1 MQKNR
6 FLFMLMSV
14 LLVVLSLSSCFVTTP
29 PAGEDIPN
37 DGVVFSL
44 DRSVTLVISDDN
56 NDAELNSVYGEVYRS
71 ILTLDIDVRR
81 VTDAAPQSGSE
92 IVIGPS
98 NRAATAVALEKI
110 SGAEPDGMAYAIC
123 YKDGALAIVAV
134 NSLSYKKALEIY
146 YGLIVDGVL
155 RVDTDYCV
163 YVNSALGD
171 YEAALL
177 EEKRAQDLEEYD
189 HRFDEVRE
197 VLDAE
202 GYAAVQALYSDFLG
216 TDIYTWY
223 SSLYDPD
230 VGGFYFSDSARGYEG
245 FLPDVESTYQI
256 LSDIRASGMLDIYAG
271 KGDKLAAAMPSDMQ
285 EKLVAWVRSLQSAA
299 DGYFYHPQWGSDVS
313 VDRQGRDLGW
323 GINILGWFGAK
334 PLYPTALDR
343 LQGAKATSAVSKVIA
358 VAANDHLKSEEA
370 FKAWL
375 YAQEDDIKKNSHATG
390 HKISA
395 QSSQIVAAGFGD
407 IACDFFD
414 KIQRDIYEEQVAA
427 GETPTGLWQRG
438 LNYTAITGLYKIGII
453 YKEAGRVANYLDHCV
468 DSGIAVVLS
477 DADTSPII
485 DVYNPWAGLNMAISM
500 MEMANGYDL
509 DAAYA
514 KVRASFAQMMDVTLE
529 KMSKYR
535 KDDGAFSYYK
545 EHSVANMYGSSI
557 SLGLDEG
564 DVNATHLMFGSMA
577 SAIFSAIGVSR
588 PKTYSCSDMDVF
600 FGELESAGSIVK
612 SAVDTKASYDFED
625 YSEGACPSTVSGAE
639 VVVDPDDEGNKAL
652 AFNSVVGDKDN
663 ATFNMRFM
671 GEYSCIYLD
680 TRIRLSDVSHM
691 TLKDNIPTH
700 QIRFAAGSNYVYMLT
715 FTAVGGKLVIGDN
728 SSVSSGGRVGSNLA
742 SIPLE
747 QWNDIR
753 IEIYTGDA
761 DSFRVK
767 VYLNGHC
774 LIIRDNFYGSHVAGT
789 EPGSNINKIV
799 FYGMEKAGSTLL
811 FDDFEADVSTQTFSD
826 EDFEGEEE
834 SNIIERDFEDGRTD
848 YILADSTFSGS
859 SIETVEREDGDGYAL
874 KIHKESNE
882 SGKKDQYSFN
892 APAIKS
898 DTIRV
903 AFDINMDEATLGGV
917 QLSVGTWGRA
927 PFVLFIEAQTGGGYA
942 LACTRNTAD
951 TNATV
956 RFEDGMLSSDW
967 NRIELVVS
975 LTADPDEFLA
985 EIYLNEELIA
995 ESSDYYYGSDSTAA
1009 PATSV
1014 PSITFKMLKNITGDV
1029 YLDDLLM
1036 EFVED

>member
-1 MQKNR
+1 MRKGR
-6 FLFMLMSV
+6 FLFICISM
-14 LLVVLSLSSCFVTTP
+14 LVVMLTLGSCFVTTSP
-29 PAGEDIPN
+29 NELDIPK
-37 DGVVFSL
+37 DGVIFSK

-81 VTDAAPQSGSE
+81 VTDAAPQGGSE

-110 SGAEPDGMAYAIC
+110 SGADPQGVAYAIC

-256 LSDIRASGMLDIYAG
+256 LSDIRASGMLDVYAG

-285 EKLVAWVRSLQSAA
+285 EKLIAWVRSLQSAA

-375 YAQEDDIKKNSHATG
+375 YAQEDAIKENSHGTG

-453 YKEAGRVANYLDHCV
+453 YRDAGRVANYLDLCV

-577 SAIFSAIGVSR
+577 SAMFSAIGVAR
-588 PKTYSCSDMDVF
+588 PKTYSCSDMDAF

-612 SAVDTKASYDFED
+612 NVVDSKVDYDFED
-625 YSEGACPSTVSGAE
+625 LSEGECPSAVTGGEAVADPEDYSNTV
-639 VVVDPDDEGNKAL
+639 L
-652 AFNSVVGDKDN
+652 MFNSVSGVKDN
-663 ATFNMRFM
+663 ATFNVNF
-671 GEYSCIYLD
+671 GSSWSCAYFD
-680 TRIRLSDVSHM
+680 TRLRLSDVSHP
-691 TLKDNIPTH
+691 TAKDNIPTH
-700 QIRFAAGSNYVYMLT
+700 QIRFASNDSNYVYMLT
-715 FTAVGGKLVIGDN
+715 LTAKGDRIIIGDN
-728 SSVSSGGRVGSNLA
+728 SSTSTGGEVGANLGSLPLGEWCDLRVEVYSGDS
-742 SIPLE
+742 
-747 QWNDIR
+747 
-753 IEIYTGDA
+753 

-774 LIIRDNFYGSHVAGT
+774 LIIRDNFYGSHEADAVPNAKIT
-789 EPGSNINKIV
+789 KIV
-799 FYGMEKAGSTLL
+799 FYGMEKAASTLM
-811 FDDFEADVSTQTFSD
+811 FDDFEADVSDDKFSD
-826 EDFEGEEE
+826 GDYEGEVD
-834 SNIIERDFEDGRTD
+834 SNIVEHDFEDGRTD
-848 YILADSTFSGS
+848 FISAEIGYSGS
-859 SIETVEREDGDGYAL
+859 GFSITERNDGEGNAL
-874 KIHKESNE
+874 KLHKESNE
-882 SGKKDQYSFN
+882 AGAKDQYSFN
-892 APAIKS
+892 SPAIKS
-898 DTIRV
+898 DVIRV
-903 AFDINMDEATLGGV
+903 GFDINMDEASAGGI
-917 QLSVGTWGRA
+917 QLAIGNWGKA
-927 PFVLFIEAQTGGGYA
+927 PFVLFIMAKNGGYT

-951 TNATV
+951 SLATV
-956 RFEDGMLSSDW
+956 EFADGTLANGW
-967 NRIELVVS
+967 NRIELVVL
-975 LTADPDEFLA
+975 LTDDPEEFIV
-985 EIYLNEELIA
+985 EIYLNDELIA
-995 ESSDYYYGSDSTAA
+995 ESADYYYGNDSTAN

-1014 PSITFKMLKNITGDV
+1014 PMIVFRMLKNITGEV
-1029 YLDDLLM
+1029 YMDNLVI
-1036 EFVED
+1036 EFE